1 MAYKVIFIDEEQEQ
15 QELFQDYMEAV
26 AEQINVACFFPKAEI
41 EEMLQEI
48 DEQHPD
54 AIVTDYLLNDIKE
67 NVKYNISYTGVDLV
81 RQYRAMRPNF
91 PCFIITSFDNDAVS
105 ETDDVNLI
113 YVKNIL
119 NNKEE
124 GVKVHFYDKIR
135 EQISKYQKSIESAK
149 NELQSL
155 LTKKENG
162 DIDPTQEQRI
172 IELDDFLE
180 KSLDNYDALPSEI
193 KKISSLDKLTSMI
206 VKVDELLEK
215 IN

>member
-15 QELFQDYMEAV
+15 HELFQDYMEAV
-26 AEQINVACFFPKAEI
+26 ADQIEVTCIFPKAEM

-48 DEQHPD
+48 GDRHPD

-67 NVKYNISYTGVDLV
+67 YVKYNVSYTGVDLV
-81 RQYRAMRPNF
+81 RQYRAMRPEF

-113 YVKNIL
+113 YIKNIL
-119 NNKEE
+119 NNREE
-124 GVKVHFYDKIR
+124 GVKAHFYDKIK

-149 NELQSL
+149 DELQSL
-155 LTKKENG
+155 LTKKEG
-162 DIDPTQEQRI
+162 DDIDPIQEQRI

-180 KSLDNYDALPSEI
+180 KSLDNYCALPSEM
-193 KKISSLDKLTSMI
+193 KKVSNLDKLTSMI
-206 VKVDELLEK
+206 AKVDELLEK
-215 IN
+215 ID

>member
-1 MAYKVIFIDEEQEQ
+1 MAYKVIFVDEEQEQ

-26 AEQINVACFFPKAEI
+26 AEQIDVACIFPKAEI

-124 GVKVHFYDKIR
+124 GVKVYFYDKIR

-215 IN
+215 ID

>member
-1 MAYKVIFIDEEQEQ
+1 MAYKVLFIDEEQEQ
-15 QELFQDYMEAV
+15 HELFLDYMDAV
-26 AEQINVACFFPKAEI
+26 ADQIAVTCIFPKAEM

-48 DEQHPD
+48 NEQRPD

-81 RQYRAMRPNF
+81 RQYRAMRPDF

-119 NNKEE
+119 NNKED
-124 GVKVHFYDKIR
+124 GVKAHFYDKIK
-135 EQISKYQKSIESAK
+135 EQISKYQKSIDSAK
-149 NELQSL
+149 DELQSL
-155 LTKKENG
+155 LTKKEDG
-162 DIDPTQEQRI
+162 DIDPIQEQRI

-180 KSLDNYDALPSEI
+180 KSYDKYSALPSEM
-193 KKISSLDKLTSMI
+193 KKVSNLDKLTSMI
-206 VKVDELLEK
+206 AKVDELLEK
-215 IN
+215 ID

>member
-1 MAYKVIFIDEEQEQ
+1 MAYKVIFIDEEQDQ
-15 QELFQDYMEAV
+15 HELFLDYMDSV
-26 AEQINVACFFPKAEI
+26 ADQIDVICVFPKAEM

-67 NVKYNISYTGVDLV
+67 NIKYNISYTGVDLV
-81 RQYRAMRPNF
+81 RQYRAMRPDF

-119 NNKEE
+119 NNREE
-124 GVKVHFYDKIR
+124 CVKAHFYDKIR
-135 EQISKYQKSIESAK
+135 EQISKYRKSIESAK
-149 NELQSL
+149 SELHSL
-155 LTKKENG
+155 LMKKEKEG
-162 DIDPTQEQRI
+162 VDPTQEQRI

-180 KSLDNYDALPSEI
+180 KSLDNYDALPSEM
-193 KKISSLDKLTSMI
+193 KKVSSLDKLTSMI
-206 VKVDELLEK
+206 AKVDELLEK
-215 IN
+215 ID

>member
-1 MAYKVIFIDEEQEQ
+1 MEYKVIFIDEEQEQ

-26 AEQINVACFFPKAEI
+26 ADQIEVTCIFPKAEM

-48 DEQHPD
+48 DERHPD

-67 NVKYNISYTGVDLV
+67 YVKYNVSYTGVELV
-81 RQYRAMRPNF
+81 RQYREMRPDF

-124 GVKVHFYDKIR
+124 GVKVHFYDKIK
-135 EQISKYQKSIESAK
+135 EQISKYQKSIELAK
-149 NELQSL
+149 NELHSL
-155 LTKKENG
+155 LTKKEDG

-180 KSLDNYDALPSEI
+180 KSLDNYSALPSEM
-193 KKISSLDKLTSMI
+193 KKVSNLDKLTSMI
-206 VKVDELLEK
+206 AKVDELLEK
-215 IN
+215 ID

>member
-1 MAYKVIFIDEEQEQ
+1 MAYKVIFVDEEQEQ

-26 AEQINVACFFPKAEI
+26 AEQIDVACIFPKAEI

-67 NVKYNISYTGVDLV
+67 NIKYNISYTGVDLV

-215 IN
+215 ID